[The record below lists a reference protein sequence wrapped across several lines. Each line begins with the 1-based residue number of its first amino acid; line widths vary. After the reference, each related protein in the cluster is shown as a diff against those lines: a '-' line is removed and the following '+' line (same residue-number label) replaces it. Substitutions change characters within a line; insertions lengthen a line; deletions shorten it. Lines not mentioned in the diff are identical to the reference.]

1 MKESSD
7 TRTNRCLSHDLAFAA
22 VVDAE
27 LQHHKAMKKAAKKE
41 QKNEP
46 VPNVEEQLI
55 EVFRCSKQWCY
66 RCRRAWKIVTGDQ
79 WAAIFAHFYGDCLPY
94 RDEDG
99 VVHEG
104 WRDPEFTLTITVD
117 VIDRWER
124 DMQSRLGRMNRR
136 PKRSARRSSL
146 PRWRESIRHY
156 AMCVCIPTTLRCEG
170 WLRGWTLSRKSKA
183 TGLFHI
189 RNGCHRWRR
198 SRSIASRPARLGI
211 HDRADLKSAQPI

>member
-1 MKESSD
+1 MSVDVANMSAGDRQKLGRRLAKESSD
-7 TRTNRCLSHDLAFAA
+7 TRTNRCLSHDLAFGA

-46 VPNVEEQLI
+46 VPNVEEHLI

-79 WAAIFAHFYGDCLPY
+79 WAAIFAHFYGNCLPY

-124 DMQSRLGRMNRR
+124 EYAKSSGPDEPPPQ
-136 PKRSARRSSL
+136 KVSAKKQLATMARKYQALRD
-146 PRWRESIRHY
+146 
-156 AMCVCIPTTLRCEG
+156 VCLHSNDPA
-170 WLRGWTLSRKSKA
+170 LRGMVE
-183 TGLFHI
+183 
-189 RNGCHRWRR
+189 
-198 SRSIASRPARLGI
+198 RL
-211 HDRADLKSAQPI
+211 DAEPKE